1 MSDLR
6 YACILWIDEDQY
18 SVVPMSDIRGDVEE
32 GGEATVAWRIVGK
45 GKKIETEW
53 YKAKILKY
61 SGK

>member
-1 MSDLR
+1 M
-6 YACILWIDEDQY
+6 
-18 SVVPMSDIRGDVEE
+18 VPMSDIRGDVEE

-53 YKAKILKY
+53 YQAKILKY